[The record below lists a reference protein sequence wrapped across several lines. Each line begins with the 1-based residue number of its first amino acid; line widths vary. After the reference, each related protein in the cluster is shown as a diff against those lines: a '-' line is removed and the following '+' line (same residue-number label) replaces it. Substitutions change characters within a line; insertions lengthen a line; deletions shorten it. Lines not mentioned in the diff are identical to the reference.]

1 MVHKSARQGWF
12 TVSNTQQRLAHD
24 LLQSGLTAACLSSPH
39 STEHVSKEVLAYIKK
54 WIPERRVGVLAGN
67 SVHADRGFLSEE
79 MPDVVDWLHY
89 RCVAF
94 PRNDFHFNDS

>member
-1 MVHKSARQGWF
+1 MHKSARKGWSS
-12 TVSNTQQRLAHD
+12 VANTQHPGHD
-24 LLQSGLTAACLSSPH
+24 LSQSGLTAACLSSPH
-39 STEHVSKEVLAYIKK
+39 STEYVSKEVLAYIKK

-89 RCVAF
+89 RCVQLLL
-94 PRNDFHFNDS
+94 